1 LYREPRALPLP
12 RRSLSGEI
20 SMRALQT
27 LAALLL
33 LTLLA
38 GCHVTSNKNGKDNDV
53 DVKSPFGSM
62 HIKTDDTVD
71 MGAIGLSVYPGSST
85 WKDDA
90 DEAKNHDSHS
100 ADINMSFGDFHL
112 GVKAAALRSSDSTDK
127 ILAFYRKDMA
137 RYGDVIECQGTTVIG
152 TPKRTAQGLTCNT
165 DENHNHIEISETGK
179 LELRAGSEQHMHI
192 VEVQS
197 KDGAEKIGL
206 IALDLPT
213 HLEKHDSKDIE

>member
-1 LYREPRALPLP
+1 
-12 RRSLSGEI
+12 
-20 SMRALQT
+20 MRALQT

-33 LTLLA
+33 VTLLA
-38 GCHVTSNKNGKDNDV
+38 GCHVSNHNGKDNDV

-71 MGAIGLSVYPGSST
+71 TAAIGLSVYPGST
-85 WKDDA
+85 VWKDDA

-112 GVKAAALRSSDSTDK
+112 GVKATSLRSTDSIDK

-137 RYGDVIECQGTTVIG
+137 RYGDVLECKGSTAVG
-152 TPKRTAQGLTCNT
+152 TPTRTAQGLTCNT
-165 DENHNHIEISETGK
+165 DENHGNHINISETSK
-179 LELRAGSEQHMHI
+179 VELRAGSEQHMHI
-192 VEVQS
+192 VEVS
-197 KDGAEKIGL
+197 TKDGAQKIGL
-206 IALDLPT
+206 VALELPT

>member
-1 LYREPRALPLP
+1 
-12 RRSLSGEI
+12 
-20 SMRALQT
+20 MRALQT

-53 DVKSPFGSM
+53 DVKSPFGFM

-71 MGAIGLSVYPGSST
+71 MAAIGLSIYPGSSV

-112 GVKAAALRSSDSTDK
+112 GVKATALRSTDSTDK

-137 RYGDVIECQGTTVIG
+137 RYGDVIECQNKTAVGM
-152 TPKRTAQGLTCNT
+152 PKRTSQGLTCDT
-165 DENHNHIEISETGK
+165 DDSHGSHINISETGK

-192 VEVQS
+192 VEVQP
-197 KDGAEKIGL
+197 KDGAQKIGL
-206 IALDLPT
+206 VALELPT